1 MQQNKLNSLFFN
13 ATQTNRMPTSPTM
26 HRDCWQF
33 GCRCVCSLDSLAS
46 SRWGASYRGL
56 VSFLTPLLPKDI
68 QHLAH
73 KTALHL
79 MHIMSMSRDW
89 LLQLAAKLCLLSRLF
104 GVKGQQSVI
113 SGMSSNHSLWCVF
126 WEKCFN
132 ISKRRFTCFTE
143 TCCVPFLL
151 SLYFVLSR
159 VRNILETPRWAVW
172 RFMKNIFKHEAT
184 MALTSLL
191 SHNKNTCLVYTQS
204 KYSGREYTQWWMRYS

>member
-1 MQQNKLNSLFFN
+1 MRSELQRSGKLSDSTPPQRHSASGTQDSFASDAYHVHVERLIT
-13 ATQTNRMPTSPTM
+13 AT
-26 HRDCWQF
+26 
-33 GCRCVCSLDSLAS
+33 
-46 SRWGASYRGL
+46 
-56 VSFLTPLLPKDI
+56 
-68 QHLAH
+68 
-73 KTALHL
+73 
-79 MHIMSMSRDW
+79 
-89 LLQLAAKLCLLSRLF
+89 CLLSRLF